1 VPENGPL
8 IDTPLLEKLERL
20 AIQWQKSLPGVVGG
34 HNTSRFA
41 GGGQEF
47 LDHRQFYDGDDLRA
61 VNWRAYLRLEKMF
74 LKMFQLEP
82 RIPVRVLVDIS
93 KSMLTG
99 GAIDSTGGKGAL
111 SKFDYGRKLAAALCY
126 VSLVRLDSIYLQP
139 FAEKLGDPLRL
150 GGGRQRFQPVANYLQ
165 ALKPGGSTHFIDVT
179 RDFISRYPQR
189 GLVIVIS
196 DFLDDVS
203 CEKPL
208 QYLADFGH
216 EMILIHIWAD
226 EDREPPWDGELDL
239 EDAETGSR
247 VQLAF
252 DDSARAAYTKAFDDY
267 ALHLRNVALRNG
279 GRYVG
284 LPTSIP
290 IEEAIFGPIV
300 RAGAIA

>member
-1 VPENGPL
+1 MAENGLL

-34 HNTSRFA
+34 HNTSRSA
-41 GGGQEF
+41 GAGQEF
-47 LDHRQFYDGDDLRA
+47 LDHRQFHHGDDLRA

-82 RIPVRVLVDIS
+82 RIPVRVLVDVS
-93 KSMLTG
+93 QSMTTG
-99 GAIDSTGGKGAL
+99 GSKNAL
-111 SKFDYGRKLAAALCY
+111 SKFDYARKLAAAMCY
-126 VSLVRLDSIYLQP
+126 VALVRLDSIYLQP

-165 ALKPGGSTHFIDVT
+165 ALRPGGSTRFFDIT

-196 DFLDDVS
+196 DFLDDAG

-208 QYLADFGH
+208 QYLTDFGH
-216 EMILIHIWAD
+216 EMILIHVWAD

-239 EDAETGSR
+239 EDAESGTR

-252 DDSARAAYTKAFDDY
+252 DDSARAQYVEAFDQF
-267 ALHLRNVALRNG
+267 ALELRNVALRNG

-284 LPTSIP
+284 LSTSIP
-290 IEEAIFGPIV
+290 IEEAIFGPMV
-300 RAGAIA
+300 RAGAVQ

>member
-1 VPENGPL
+1 MPENGPL

-20 AIQWQKSLPGVVGG
+20 AIQWQKSLPGAVGG

-82 RIPVRVLVDIS
+82 RIPVRVMVDIS

-99 GAIDSTGGKGAL
+99 GLTGGAIDATGAKGTL

-150 GGGRQRFQPVANYLQ
+150 GGGRQRFRCVGCRSGGIGGFHSTPQFAARPQETFSGKPAFAPCGKEPAARFPV
-165 ALKPGGSTHFIDVT
+165 
-179 RDFISRYPQR
+179 
-189 GLVIVIS
+189 
-196 DFLDDVS
+196 
-203 CEKPL
+203 
-208 QYLADFGH
+208 
-216 EMILIHIWAD
+216 
-226 EDREPPWDGELDL
+226 
-239 EDAETGSR
+239 
-247 VQLAF
+247 
-252 DDSARAAYTKAFDDY
+252 
-267 ALHLRNVALRNG
+267 VA
-279 GRYVG
+279 
-284 LPTSIP
+284 P
-290 IEEAIFGPIV
+290 
-300 RAGAIA
+300 